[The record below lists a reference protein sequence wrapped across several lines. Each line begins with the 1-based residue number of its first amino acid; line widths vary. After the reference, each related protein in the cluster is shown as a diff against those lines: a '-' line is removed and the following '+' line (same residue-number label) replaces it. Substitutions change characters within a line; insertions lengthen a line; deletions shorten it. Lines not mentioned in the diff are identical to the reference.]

1 MALLIKDNAEIRS
14 QKDSNEATKEK
25 YKIDLTLQT
34 RDYEKWKKSV
44 EEDKK
49 DIDQRM
55 RERDLLNKD
64 VVTAEE
70 KERDKNSVIQ
80 TLDN

>member
-1 MALLIKDNAEIRS
+1 
-14 QKDSNEATKEK
+14 
-25 YKIDLTLQT
+25 
-34 RDYEKWKKSV
+34 
-44 EEDKK
+44 
-49 DIDQRM
+49 M